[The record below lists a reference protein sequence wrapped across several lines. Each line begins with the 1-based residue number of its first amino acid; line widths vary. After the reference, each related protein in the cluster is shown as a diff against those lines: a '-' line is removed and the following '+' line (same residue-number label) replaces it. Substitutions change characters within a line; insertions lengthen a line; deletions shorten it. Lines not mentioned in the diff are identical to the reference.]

1 MQCPTDCHES
11 LYFIVFM
18 LCVHKI
24 MDPNPTDVKLDMLR
38 SNTSYWY
45 NKMYVNIN
53 IACGIIQWMISM
65 QNPTDIISVYVVWV
79 PWLN

>member
-11 LYFIVFM
+11 LHYVIFM

-38 SNTSYWY
+38 SNMSSLRLSVKLTKSY
-45 NKMYVNIN
+45 
-53 IACGIIQWMISM
+53 
-65 QNPTDIISVYVVWV
+65 
-79 PWLN
+79 